1 MLCDANGDGKLDYK
15 EFTEILFRHRARQE
29 EVVKLEES
37 LLSEEEL
44 AKKRAKEKVEWE
56 KKHGERRKI
65 KIRCK

>member
-1 MLCDANGDGKLDYK
+1 MLCDENGDGKLDYK

-44 AKKRAKEKVEWE
+44 AKKRAKEKAEWE
-56 KKHGERRKI
+56 KKHVRRKI